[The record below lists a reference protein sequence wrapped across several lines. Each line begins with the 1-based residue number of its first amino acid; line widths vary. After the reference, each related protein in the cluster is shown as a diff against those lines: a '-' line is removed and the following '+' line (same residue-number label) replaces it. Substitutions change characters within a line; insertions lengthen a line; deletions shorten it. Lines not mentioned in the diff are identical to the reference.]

1 MLVHMLSKVYS
12 PCSSKWAL
20 QKTSRKNRPNVK
32 HAIKRNFSMDV
43 FLELLSYVDEL
54 IELSKRVVSTL
65 LSAGFRLR
73 KWVSQK
79 YHQN

>member
-1 MLVHMLSKVYS
+1 
-12 PCSSKWAL
+12 
-20 QKTSRKNRPNVK
+20 
-32 HAIKRNFSMDV
+32 MDV

-54 IELSKRVVSTL
+54 IELSKRVISTL